1 MALLD
6 KLSKGL
12 YSKWKQ
18 ERQEALNKL
27 PIKFA
32 FGNKQFKEAM
42 EELGLTENDTDKI
55 FSVGAG
61 GFMRKDDKQLFM
73 DWLKSNDLEE
83 RKKDKAFFQS
93 MIMYELGN
101 HEYGYTYDLEETL
114 NACNISRKDL
124 KNNKQYAEWLEEARQ
139 EYLKIQNKWEE
150 ENGF

>member
-6 KLSKGL
+6 ELSKGL
-12 YSKWKQ
+12 YPKWKQ

-101 HEYGYTYDLEETL
+101 HEYGYTYDL
-114 NACNISRKDL
+114 
-124 KNNKQYAEWLEEARQ
+124 
-139 EYLKIQNKWEE
+139 
-150 ENGF
+150 